1 MAGYTY
7 ATLAQAQASIMSRLY
22 QSATDSTQQFWT
34 AAEITV
40 YVVEALRTWNALT
53 SFWRAEFPFPLVQ
66 NQFWYSIPD
75 QTSSLRP
82 FTLTDQTLL
91 AAIEYHLLEPL
102 TSSYPLSWT
111 GSLQFSVADILESL
125 TRNQN
130 QALGSTGC
138 TIAQANV
145 PAPVADQRI
154 FLSDSSIDIRRVAW
168 IPIAGFGFVN
178 TPLRQTDVW
187 AKRAFDYGYTI
198 APQEPPDTWM
208 QSAEPPLSFD
218 VDRQPPVTGEYDV
231 LTVNAGATF
240 NAVTAQTL
248 SVPDDWSWVIKWGAM
263 ADLFSR
269 ESNAKDS
276 LRAAYCAQRFE
287 EGCRLMAESS
297 ALLNLQV
304 NGIPLFVDAVTNGD
318 NFNPL
323 WQSAAAGAPSSC
335 YTAGLN
341 LIAFPAPDA
350 GPYSAMATVVKNAQ
364 VPSAAGDF
372 IQVARND
379 YDAIINYAQ
388 HLAMVKVG
396 GAEFLA
402 TVPLYQA
409 FVKQAA
415 QYNRKLATMG
425 QFQMPMYEISN
436 IEEERNP
443 RMEKVNA

>member
-7 ATLAQAQASIMSRLY
+7 ATLAQAQASLASRLY
-22 QSATDSTQQFWT
+22 QSATDTAQQFWT
-34 AAEITV
+34 ASEITV

-53 SFWRAEFPFPLVQ
+53 SFWRAEFPFTLVQ
-66 NQFWYSIPD
+66 NQFWYSIPG
-75 QTSSLRP
+75 QANSIRP
-82 FTLTDQTLL
+82 FTITDQSLVTTC
-91 AAIEYHLLEPL
+91 EYHLLEPL
-102 TSSYPLSWT
+102 TSSYPLTWT
-111 GSLQFSVADILESL
+111 GSLQFSVADILEAL

-130 QALGSTGC
+130 QALGSSGC
-138 TIAQANV
+138 TITQANV
-145 PAPVADQRI
+145 AAPVSDQRI

-168 IPIAGFGFVN
+168 IPATGFGFVN

-187 AKRAFDYGYTI
+187 AKRAFDYGYTT
-198 APQEPPDTWM
+198 APQEPPDGWM
-208 QSAEPPLSFD
+208 QNAEPPLSFD
-218 VDRQPPVTGEYDV
+218 VDRVVPVEGTYDV

-240 NAVTAQTL
+240 DADAAQLL
-248 SVPDDWSWVIKWGAM
+248 SVPDDWSWVVKWGAL
-263 ADLFSR
+263 ADLLSR
-269 ESNAKDS
+269 ESNAKDP

-287 EGCRLMAESS
+287 EGCRLMSDAA
-297 ALLNLQV
+297 ALLSLQI

-323 WQSAAAGAPSSC
+323 WQANAAASPSSC

-350 GPYSAMATVVKNAQ
+350 GPYSALATVVKNAP
-364 VPSAAGDF
+364 VPSANSDY

-409 FVKQAA
+409 FMRQAS
-415 QYNRKLATMG
+415 QYNKKLVSQG
-425 QFQMPMYEISN
+425 QFQMPMYEVSQL
-436 IEEERNP
+436 EEERNP
-443 RMEKVNA
+443 RGLSAA

>member
-130 QALGSTGC
+130 QVLGSTGC
-138 TIAQANV
+138 TITQADV
-145 PAPVADQRI
+145 PAPVASQRI

-168 IPIAGFGFVN
+168 IPATGFGFVN
-178 TPLRQTDVW
+178 APLRQTDAW
-187 AKRAFDYGYTI
+187 AKRAFDYGYTT

-350 GPYSAMATVVKNAQ
+350 GPYSVMATVVKNAQ

-388 HLAMVKVG
+388 HLALVKVG

-425 QFQMPMYEISN
+425 QFQMPMYEVSQL
-436 IEEERNP
+436 ESERNP
-443 RMEKVNA
+443 VMEAPRG